1 MPTLISINIK
11 TYGRFTVSQYSCL
24 ILRISLI
31 FFYISRGLFLLL
43 INITPKGVHPLMC
56 VLLVPVEL
64 ISTLIRPISLAV
76 RMFANLVMGHIMI
89 AGLNF
94 VTAYPCGGW

>member
-1 MPTLISINIK
+1 MT
-11 TYGRFTVSQYSCL
+11 
-24 ILRISLI
+24 
-31 FFYISRGLFLLL
+31 RGLFLLL
-43 INITPKGVHPLMC
+43 SSITPKGVHPLMC

-64 ISTLIRPISLAV
+64 ISVLIRPISLAV

-94 VTAYPCGGW
+94 VTAYTLMWVISLVWNKYSVVILPILI